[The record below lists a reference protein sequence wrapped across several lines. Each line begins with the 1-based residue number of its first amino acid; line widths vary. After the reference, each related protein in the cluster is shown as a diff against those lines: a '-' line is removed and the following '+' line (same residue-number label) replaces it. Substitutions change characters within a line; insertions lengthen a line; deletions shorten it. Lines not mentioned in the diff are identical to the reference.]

1 MQMEQTWFFIFWI
14 LINAQFQWKTGSGFS
29 SFKTNGGNGEAP
41 DSSSSIDKL
50 KESAEEFAHKN
61 ASVMVSDDGEHL
73 LVVTGEE
80 EEQQLLK
87 VLLGVLREDSF

>member
-1 MQMEQTWFFIFWI
+1 
-14 LINAQFQWKTGSGFS
+14 
-29 SFKTNGGNGEAP
+29 
-41 DSSSSIDKL
+41 
-50 KESAEEFAHKN
+50 
-61 ASVMVSDDGEHL
+61 MVSDDGEHL